1 MKSGAQ
7 PNMVPRFAF
16 FALASLLAIGCGSFA
31 IWRSEGGVT
40 MALGNVVGWGIGL
53 VAAAAILVLPK
64 IPKAAEIFLAVTIV
78 ALATTFADSGLS
90 GVHRWI
96 SIGPLRANIA
106 ALLLPAFVAILCAR
120 QTNQRL
126 TALLWLA
133 AMTLLLAQPDA
144 SQATALAIAAPLL
157 FAHWP
162 SKWRWPLLAVT
173 VLLAAM
179 SWLRP
184 DPLQPVAEVEGII
197 ELMSQISP
205 LLSALGLAAL
215 GATIIV
221 VRQTSI
227 TATALAAYCAVVAVM
242 PAFGHFPVPL
252 AGAGISFPLGW
263 WLGMAIIFHNQKN
276 DRATT

>member
-1 MKSGAQ
+1 MKSGAL
-7 PNMVPRFAF
+7 PALVPRLTF
-16 FALASLLAIGCGSFA
+16 FAVASLLAIGCGSFA
-31 IWRSEGGVT
+31 IWRSGGGAVI
-40 MALGNVVGWGIGL
+40 ALGNLVGWGIGL
-53 VAAAAILVLPK
+53 VAAIAILVVPRV
-64 IPKAAEIFLAVTIV
+64 PRAAEIFLA
-78 ALATTFADSGLS
+78 ATMITMAATFADNGLS

-106 ALLLPAFVAILCAR
+106 ALFLPAFVAILCAR

-157 FAHWP
+157 FPHWP
-162 SKWRWPLLAVT
+162 PKWRWPLLAVT
-173 VLLAAM
+173 VVLAAT

-197 ELMSQISP
+197 ELMWQISP
-205 LLSALGLAAL
+205 ALAAIGSAAL
-215 GATIIV
+215 AATIIA
-221 VRQTSI
+221 VRWADTSS
-227 TATALAAYCAVVAVM
+227 TALTAYCAAVTLI

-263 WLGMAIIFHNQKN
+263 WLGIAAVLRSQKY
-276 DRATT
+276 DQA